1 MFLFKKNP
9 KSFLGIDVG
18 ASAVKLVELG
28 KEKGRFKL
36 INYAIAPLSDYLK
49 KVGSQSDSE
58 LLNADS
64 GEIAEVIKEA
74 IKEAKITAR
83 DAYFS
88 IPAYSSF
95 STLIDFPNMP
105 EKEIAAAVP
114 LEARKHIPVPVSEL
128 VLDWNVMDLPG
139 KQSGRQAMVIAAPKK
154 VIDTYTQISKLAG
167 LVSRGMEEE
176 TFSLG
181 RALVGNDKSVM
192 VLVDVG
198 ARSINIGIVDGGYI
212 RVVHDLEM
220 GGVKVTQA
228 IAQQMNLD
236 LEKAENLKKEM
247 SGEGEQF
254 SRLKGVGYSTLG
266 AIIVEIRKIIE
277 AYQSKYS
284 RRVEKCILVGDGIRL
299 VGFADYLTTK
309 LSIDVS
315 LGNPFARVFYPPEL
329 APILKEIGPPLAVA
343 VGLSMRG

>member
-1 MFLFKKNP
+1 MFKKKP

-154 VIDTYTQISKLAG
+154 VIDTYNQISKLAG
-167 LVSRGMEEE
+167 LISRGMEEE

-247 SGEGEQF
+247 SGEGLPRRSQTEAGEQL

-277 AYQSKYS
+277 AYQSKY
-284 RRVEKCILVGDGIRL
+284 
-299 VGFADYLTTK
+299 
-309 LSIDVS
+309 
-315 LGNPFARVFYPPEL
+315 
-329 APILKEIGPPLAVA
+329 
-343 VGLSMRG
+343 